1 MTDASEQLE
10 QLKALWLLEQ
20 RAVQEQFAQARK
32 DRSLQDRVRAGIAL
46 RDLEVQEILAAP
58 GDHTRCWLA
67 PRKDN
72 LEGFELRSGSPLV
85 VWRDEIGGEYSSV
98 ATLWRVERDRVG
110 IYVEGDLPDWMETP
124 GFNLDEEAP
133 DATFQRGLNAIE
145 QFLGAENHLQEATI
159 RGALFGV
166 PEGAT
171 RPSKLTPLDT
181 LINPAQLTAVQQALD
196 APVLALIH
204 GPPGTGKTRTL
215 IEVIRQAVA
224 RGESVLAT
232 AASNQAVDNLVERLD
247 AADVEVV
254 RLGHPARV
262 SEAAMAR
269 SLDGLLEE
277 NELYGLAKKWMDDAN
292 AARRRIQIRAD
303 RGQLGRRER
312 REQLSEVWS
321 LMRDAR
327 QQIKR
332 AQQTILERADVI
344 CATAAGSATGILGKK
359 RFDLVVLDEATQAT
373 DPIALV
379 PLTRAKR
386 VVMAGDPYQLPPT
399 VISPVAEKKGLG
411 QTFFERLV
419 DRGASVTMLVE
430 QHRMHET
437 IMRFPSDQTYSGELI
452 AHPSVANHTLE
463 DDAIGVSPD
472 PSGQRTGPLVFI
484 DTAGKGWEDE
494 REEETESTRN
504 PGQAELTVSEVK
516 ALLARGLNPRDLGVI
531 TPYRAQVRLLEQSL
545 SEEIAAG
552 LEIASIDGFQGREK
566 EAIIVDLVRSNAMM
580 EIGFLQDTRRMNVAL
595 TRARRFLLVIGDS
608 ATVSAHPY
616 YADFLDA
623 VQAHGVWLSAWT
635 L

>member
-1 MTDASEQLE
+1 VTSIEASEALE
-10 QLKALWLLEQ
+10 RLKQLWLLEQ
-20 RAVQEQFAQARK
+20 RAVQEQFTQARK
-32 DRSLQDRVRAGIAL
+32 DRTLQERVRAGIAL

-58 GDHTRCWLA
+58 GDYTRAWLA

-72 LEGFELRSGSPLV
+72 LEGFDLRSGSPLV

-133 DATFQRGLNAIE
+133 DATFQRGVKAID
-145 QFLGAENHLQEATI
+145 QFLEAKNHLDEATI
-159 RGALFGV
+159 REALFGI
-166 PEGAT
+166 PEAAD
-171 RPSKLTPLDT
+171 RPSKFTPFDP
-181 LINPAQLTAVQQALD
+181 LINPAQLVAVQQALD

-215 IEVIRQAVA
+215 IEVIRQAVE
-224 RGESVLAT
+224 RKESVLAT

-247 AADVEVV
+247 AAGVEVV
-254 RLGHPARV
+254 RIGHPARV

-269 SLDGLLEE
+269 SLDGLLEQ
-277 NELYGLAKKWMDDAN
+277 NELYGLAKKWMDEAN
-292 AARRRIQIRAD
+292 ANRRRIQIRAD
-303 RGQLGRRER
+303 RGQINKRER
-312 REQLSEVWS
+312 REQLSEVWA
-321 LMRDAR
+321 LMKDAR

-344 CATAAGSATGILGKK
+344 CATAAGSASSILGKK

-379 PLTRAKR
+379 PLTRARR
-386 VVMAGDPYQLPPT
+386 VVMAGDPCQLPPT
-399 VISPVAEKKGLG
+399 VISRAAENQGLG
-411 QTFFERLV
+411 ETFFERLV
-419 DRGASVTMLVE
+419 ARGASVTMLVE
-430 QHRMHET
+430 QHRMNET
-437 IMRFPSDQTYSGELI
+437 IMRFPSDKTYAGELI
-452 AHPSVANHTLE
+452 AHASVASHTLE
-463 DDAIGVSPD
+463 DLGVAPD
-472 PSGQRTGPLVFI
+472 EVRAGPLVFI

-504 PGQAELTVSEVK
+504 RGQAELTVSEVK
-516 ALLARGLNPRDLGVI
+516 GLIARGVSPSDIGVI
-531 TPYRAQVRLLEQSL
+531 TPYKAQVRLLEQAL
-545 SEEIAAG
+545 VEEREAG

-566 EAIIVDLVRSNAMM
+566 EAIVVDLVRSNAMM

-608 ATVSAHPY
+608 ATISAHPY

-623 VQAHGVWLSAWT
+623 VQEHGVWLSAWT
-635 L
+635 I